1 MERVE
6 EGGEEALSSMPALHT
21 PKALLTSLPVVSML
35 SSPVFCNPHTKEIT
49 ENQGAF
55 QTGQD
60 SPPSPSDDS
69 KGQLSSA
76 DDYDLTHSYWNRLG
90 ERKEHS
96 LLGGG

>member
-1 MERVE
+1 
-6 EGGEEALSSMPALHT
+6 MP
-21 PKALLTSLPVVSML
+21 ALLTSKALLMSLPIVSVL
-35 SSPVFCNPHTKEIT
+35 SISVFCNPHTQEIT

-60 SPPSPSDDS
+60 SPPSRSEES
-69 KGQLSSA
+69 KGQLSRA
-76 DDYDLTHSYWNRLG
+76 DDCDLTHSYWNRLG